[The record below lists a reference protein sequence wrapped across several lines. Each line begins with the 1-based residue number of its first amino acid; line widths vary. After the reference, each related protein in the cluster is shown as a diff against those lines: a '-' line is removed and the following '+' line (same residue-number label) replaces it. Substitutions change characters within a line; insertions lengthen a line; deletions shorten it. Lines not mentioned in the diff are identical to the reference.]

1 MDAAA
6 YARYS
11 TDQQTEN
18 SIAYQLTEIRKYC
31 KINNI
36 NLTAVYIDEAQS
48 GTNTERK
55 GFQGLLTAARR
66 HDFEAVVIYD
76 ITRGSRDVGD
86 WFTFRKEMMMIGI
99 KVISTAQKLG
109 DMTNGNDF
117 LMELLTA
124 GMGQVEVLNTRQKSI
139 AGRNQKAKEG
149 AFLGGS
155 PPLGY
160 DVKDGKYVINETEA
174 HIVRK
179 IFDMYAQGIGY
190 NLILDELQGA
200 CGKYGRPL
208 GKNSL
213 HCILKN
219 ERYIGVYSWNQK
231 IVKRFRK
238 WAGGLPNPDGVKIEG
253 AIPPIIEIETW
264 ERVQKRMADKT
275 RRATNKA
282 KRTYL
287 LTGLIECTEC
297 GATYVGH
304 TSTKT
309 GKTDIA
315 YYVCGNRY
323 RTHQCGSKSIRA
335 DVIEPYVISALK
347 QYLATV
353 DFEETARVIAD
364 QINNA
369 SPDLSKEKKELADAE
384 RKIKNGM
391 NAILNGADFSELQE
405 EITRLRVRKSE
416 LQEVIAAKSAY
427 TVHVEASEME
437 QLLRETAMALNA
449 ANIADA
455 IKVFVTKIYAYPNG
469 SFDVNIGVHIDNC
482 GSRQYVVCATFTYT
496 PE

>member
-1 MDAAA
+1 MDAVA

-31 KINNI
+31 KMNNI
-36 NLTAVYIDEAQS
+36 NIVAVYTDEAQS
-48 GTNTERK
+48 GTNTDRT
-55 GFQGLLTAARR
+55 GFQRLLSAARR
-66 HDFEAVVIYD
+66 HEFEAVVIYD

-99 KVISTAQKLG
+99 KVISTAQNLG
-109 DMTNGNDF
+109 DLTNGNDF
-117 LMELLTA
+117 LLELLTA

-160 DVKDGKYVINETEA
+160 DIQGGKYVINETEA

-179 IFDMYAQGIGY
+179 IFDMYAKGIGY
-190 NLILDELQGA
+190 NLILDELDGA

-213 HCILKN
+213 SSILKN
-219 ERYIGVYSWNQK
+219 ERYIGIYSWNQK

-253 AIPPIIEIETW
+253 AIPPIIDKDTW
-264 ERVQKRMADKT
+264 ERVQKRMSDKT

-304 TSTKT
+304 TSTKA
-309 GKTDIA
+309 GRTDIA
-315 YYVCGNRY
+315 YYVCGNKY
-323 RTHQCGSKSIRA
+323 RTHQCSSKSIRA
-335 DVIEPYVISALK
+335 DVIEPYVITALK
-347 QYLATV
+347 QYLSTV
-353 DFEETARVIAD
+353 DFRETAKVICD

-369 SPDLSKEKKELADAE
+369 SPDLSKEKKELADTE

-391 NAILNGADFSELQE
+391 KAILDGADFSELQD

-416 LQEVIAAKSAY
+416 LQEIISSKSAY
-427 TVHVEASEME
+427 TVHVDSSDME
-437 QLLRETAMALNA
+437 GLLRETASSLNS
-449 ANIADA
+449 ANIAEA
-455 IKVFVTKIYAYPNG
+455 IKIFITKIYAYPNG

-482 GSRQYVVCATFTYT
+482 GRRQYVVCATFSYS
-496 PE
+496 PN